1 MTLKDSPVA
10 FILKE
15 NLAHIARGN
24 VIYYVIS
31 TRLNSDK
38 DLGIEGTATEN
49 KTLIVPEPYVNAVP
63 IVMVQNSGGSF
74 RFSDLK
80 MTASKDSI
88 PLDVA
93 MSLSTEFEING
104 DRYEILTPSAG
115 SSAYT
120 FIIRKKSE
128 VVIP

>member
-1 MTLKDSPVA
+1 MNLKDSPVA

-24 VIYYVIS
+24 SIS
-31 TRLNSDK
+31 LITKVKQNADK
-38 DLGIEGTATEN
+38 DLGIEGTVTET

-63 IVMVQNSGGSF
+63 IVMVQNSGGAF

-80 MTASKDSI
+80 MTAARDSI
-88 PLDVA
+88 PLEVA
-93 MSLSTEFEING
+93 MSLSTEFDING
-104 DRYEILTPSAG
+104 DRFEVLTPSAG

-120 FIIRKKSE
+120 FIIRQKSE